1 VSGPVRIVQVANSVT
16 PTSGGQRR
24 ALLELGRRYVAAG
37 HTCTL
42 VVPGPTRAR
51 STEHGVDVE
60 QLAAPVLPSS
70 GGYRVLLRRGPMR
83 TLLTEL
89 APDIVELS
97 DKTTLAWLPTWLG
110 RRDVPTVLISH
121 ERLERSLQDSLPAL
135 LPWRPVV
142 RSWSVRAARS
152 AAGIVCASRYA
163 AEEFAH
169 EPEHRVHRIPL
180 GVDLERFRPRVPPSN
195 RHAVRQLVAV
205 TRLSREKRPD
215 VLLDVVR
222 ALHGRGVPVSLQI
235 LGDGP
240 LRSELEQRARDLP
253 VRFLGHVADRDRLA
267 ALLRGADVL
276 LAPCPVETFGLSV
289 LEAKASGTPAIVPDG
304 GGARELVRPGT
315 GVVVPLEPLRWA
327 DAVEHLL
334 AGDRAEQA
342 RACRVDALGS
352 SWDVAAAALLDLY
365 DRVRV
370 PRAATARRT

>member
-1 VSGPVRIVQVANSVT
+1 VIPPVRIVQVANYVT

-42 VVPGPTRAR
+42 VVPGPRRAQ
-51 STEHGVDVE
+51 STEHGVHVE
-60 QLAAPVLPSS
+60 HVAAPALPAA
-70 GGYRVLLRRGPMR
+70 GGYRVLLRRGPVR
-83 TLLTEL
+83 TLLADL
-89 APDIVELS
+89 APDVVELS
-97 DKTTLAWLPTWLG
+97 DQTTLAWLPAWLS

-121 ERLERSLQDSLPAL
+121 ERLERSLGETLPTF
-135 LPWRPVV
+135 LPWRAVV
-142 RSWSVRAARS
+142 RSWSARSARS

-169 EPEHRVHRIPL
+169 EPAHRVHSIPL
-180 GVDLERFRPRVPPSN
+180 GVDLDRFRPRVSPPV
-195 RHAVRQLVAV
+195 RRAVRELLAV
-205 TRLSREKRPD
+205 SRLSREKRPD
-215 VLLDVVR
+215 VLVDVVR
-222 ALHGRGVPVSLQI
+222 ALHQRGVTASLQI
-235 LGDGP
+235 AGDGP
-240 LRSELEQRARDLP
+240 LRADLEQRARGLP

-315 GVVVPLEPLRWA
+315 GVVAPLDPLQWA
-327 DAVEHLL
+327 DAVEQLL

-342 RACRVDALGS
+342 RVCRADALGS
-352 SWDVAAAALLDLY
+352 SWDVAATAMLDLFE
-365 DRVRV
+365 RVRV
-370 PRAATARRT
+370 PGAATAGCT